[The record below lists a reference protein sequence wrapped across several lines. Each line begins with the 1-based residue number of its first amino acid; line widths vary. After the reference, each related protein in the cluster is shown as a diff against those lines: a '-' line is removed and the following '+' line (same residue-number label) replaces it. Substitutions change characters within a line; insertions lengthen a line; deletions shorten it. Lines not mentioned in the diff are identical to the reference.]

1 MNVQRTSTSVPTQAL
16 RVLFVVSEAHPLV
29 KTGGLADIAGSLP
42 QALLKLG
49 CDVRLLLPAY
59 PVCLE
64 RAGVLKPVATLSI
77 PGSLDQVILLAGR
90 LPGTRVKLW
99 LVDYPPA
106 FSRPGNPYLDA
117 HGRPWDDNA
126 ERYALL
132 ARVAVALA
140 QKRTTLDWQPD
151 VVHCHDW
158 QTGLIPALLAQE
170 VTRPT
175 TVFTI
180 HNLAYQGLFP
190 HATFLQLG
198 LPPSLWT
205 YDALEFHGQLSF
217 IKGGLV
223 YADKLTSVSPT
234 YTSEIQTPAFGN
246 GLDGLL
252 RHRAADLTGILN
264 GIDER
269 TWDPAKDP
277 HLAARYSSSR
287 LAAKAKNKQALQHAF
302 GLPSE
307 TDIPLVGMVGRL
319 VEQKG
324 IDQVMLALPAM
335 MQQPVQIVVLGSGE
349 ARYEQALVAF
359 AALHAD
365 KIRVRIGYDEA
376 LAHQIEGGADMFLMP
391 SRFEPCGLNQL
402 YSLRY
407 GTVPIVR
414 RVGGLA
420 DTVVDAS
427 TQNLAAGIA
436 TGIAFDGDT
445 AVDLLTALERALR
458 LYESKTTWA
467 QLQRTGMAQNVSWEA
482 SAQHYLGLYNSI
494 ARRA

>member
-1 MNVQRTSTSVPTQAL
+1 MNVKRTSTSAPAL
-16 RVLFVVSEAHPLV
+16 RVLFVVSEVHPLV
-29 KTGGLADIAGSLP
+29 KTGGLGDVAGSLP
-42 QALLKLG
+42 QALTKLG
-49 CDVRLLLPAY
+49 CDVRILLPAY
-59 PVCLE
+59 PVCVE
-64 RAGVLKPVATLSI
+64 RAGTLKPVASLSI

-90 LPGTRVKLW
+90 LPGTQVKIW
-99 LVDYPPA
+99 LVDYSPA
-106 FSRPGNPYLDA
+106 FNRLGNPYLDA
-117 HGRPWDDNA
+117 DGRPWDDNA

-132 ARVAVALA
+132 ARVAVALS
-140 QKRTTLDWQPD
+140 QKRTTLDWQPE

-170 VTRPT
+170 VQRPAS
-175 TVFTI
+175 VFTI

-190 HATFLQLG
+190 HATFARLG
-198 LPPSLWT
+198 LPPALWAF
-205 YDALEFHGQLSF
+205 DALEFHGQLSF

-252 RHRAADLTGILN
+252 RYRAADLMGILN

-277 HLAARYSSSR
+277 HLAARYSPHR
-287 LAAKAKNKQALQHAF
+287 LSAKAENKQALQRTF
-302 GLPSE
+302 GLPI
-307 TDIPLVGMVGRL
+307 TADIPLVGMVGRL

-335 MQQPVQIVVLGSGE
+335 MQRRVQIVVLGSGE
-349 ARYEQALVAF
+349 ARYEQVLQAF
-359 AALHAD
+359 AAQHAG

-427 TQNLAAGIA
+427 TENLAAGIA
-436 TGIAFDGDT
+436 TGIAFDGDD
-445 AVDLLTALERALR
+445 AVDLLTALDRALT
-458 LYESKTTWA
+458 LYKTKTAWT
-467 QLQRTGMAQNVSWEA
+467 QLQRTGMSQNFSWDA
-482 SAQHYLGLYNSI
+482 SARRYLDLYNSL
-494 ARRA
+494 AKRA